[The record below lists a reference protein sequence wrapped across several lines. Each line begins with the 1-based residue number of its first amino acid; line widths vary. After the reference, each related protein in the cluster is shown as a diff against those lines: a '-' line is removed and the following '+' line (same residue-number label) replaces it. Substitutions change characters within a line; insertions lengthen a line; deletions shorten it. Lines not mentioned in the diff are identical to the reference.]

1 MSTAAIKRG
10 EGESCVFVAP
20 TGGVTIH
27 LPVLIGNVV
36 VIPMETKAQTL
47 NFQGAIEGVWECDAS
62 GSDTIAAGDLLSWD
76 HTNAVFRRSLS
87 FTELTGDLNGCAIAV
102 APKAGSATRVWAKLC
117 PGSGNVV

>member
-36 VIPMETKAQTL
+36 VIPMET
-47 NFQGAIEGVWECDAS
+47 S
-62 GSDTIAAGDLLSWD
+62 
-76 HTNAVFRRSLS
+76 
-87 FTELTGDLNGCAIAV
+87 
-102 APKAGSATRVWAKLC
+102 
-117 PGSGNVV
+117 PGSISKSSPSP